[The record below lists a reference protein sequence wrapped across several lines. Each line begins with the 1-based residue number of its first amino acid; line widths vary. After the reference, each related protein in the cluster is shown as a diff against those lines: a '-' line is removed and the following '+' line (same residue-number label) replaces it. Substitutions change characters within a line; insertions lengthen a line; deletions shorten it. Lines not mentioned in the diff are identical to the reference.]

1 MNKTKTAYNYNMRKT
16 YCCSMMVSKEEV
28 IGKNR
33 MCKQSY

>member
-16 YCCSMMVSKEEV
+16 YCCSMMVSKEV

-33 MCKQSY
+33 MCK